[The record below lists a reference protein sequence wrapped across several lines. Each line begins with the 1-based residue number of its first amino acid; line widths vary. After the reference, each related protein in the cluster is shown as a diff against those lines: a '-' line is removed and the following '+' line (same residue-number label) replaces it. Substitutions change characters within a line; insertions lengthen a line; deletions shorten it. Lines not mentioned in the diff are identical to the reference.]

1 MQQCVAVCGACSST
15 PETPSY
21 CSTRCPSCSCA
32 HPTPLPVASLN
43 ATTPLKAPLP
53 LPTTTLCSVTKLKL
67 DHLQHVTPQGLRHLS
82 KLASLHALVLSRCR
96 LDDSVLSALAKL
108 STLRA
113 LTLTSPL
120 QPTGRGAASAA
131 QHFSS
136 LGKLTGLQQ
145 LSMHRLEP
153 LPERALLRALP
164 KLTALRVL
172 ELQQQEGAS
181 DEVLC
186 ALTALT
192 ALSALTARFCRNV
205 TGRSR
210 TAVLQVRCWHFC
222 ACASACASFRRLLHL
237 VMLLLPGLSA
247 LPEGYVR
254 MCHVPAWHL
263 HHTHDASHGSNS
275 TWADAQL
282 HHDCNV
288 LVCRQPVT
296 LTATITHACCMT
308 PATHGQR

>member
-1 MQQCVAVCGACSST
+1 M
-15 PETPSY
+15 
-21 CSTRCPSCSCA
+21 
-32 HPTPLPVASLN
+32 
-43 ATTPLKAPLP
+43 
-53 LPTTTLCSVTKLKL
+53 TKLKL

-120 QPTGRGAASAA
+120 QPTGRGAAFAA

-136 LGKLTGLQQ
+136 LGKLSGLQQ

-192 ALSALTARFCRNV
+192 ALSTLTARFCRNV

-210 TAVLQVRCWHFC
+210 TAVLQVRCWHCC
-222 ACASACASFRRLLHL
+222 ACACTCWQC
-237 VMLLLPGLSA
+237 LLPPFLA
-247 LPEGYVR
+247 LPGVLTLPVCWNIFYAQPCLHTRGY
-254 MCHVPAWHL
+254 
-263 HHTHDASHGSNS
+263 S
-275 TWADAQL
+275 TSWQLQLYLWADAK
-282 HHDCNV
+282 V
-288 LVCRQPVT
+288 AS
-296 LTATITHACCMT
+296 TATYACYLA
-308 PATHGQR
+308 PAVP